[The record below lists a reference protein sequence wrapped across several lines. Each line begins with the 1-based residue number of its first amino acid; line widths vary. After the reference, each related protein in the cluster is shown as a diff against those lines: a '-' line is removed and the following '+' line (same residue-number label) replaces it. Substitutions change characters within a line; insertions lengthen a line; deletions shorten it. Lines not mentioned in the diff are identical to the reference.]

1 MSEEAKAESPFK
13 HHLDAARSDQPEC
26 EGESVPCKCVEA
38 VEADVH
44 KWICARRVNCYWQKK
59 MERNNISN

>member
-38 VEADVH
+38 DVH
-44 KWICARRVNCYWQKK
+44 KWDLCEKGKLLLAEEDGAEQYL
-59 MERNNISN
+59 